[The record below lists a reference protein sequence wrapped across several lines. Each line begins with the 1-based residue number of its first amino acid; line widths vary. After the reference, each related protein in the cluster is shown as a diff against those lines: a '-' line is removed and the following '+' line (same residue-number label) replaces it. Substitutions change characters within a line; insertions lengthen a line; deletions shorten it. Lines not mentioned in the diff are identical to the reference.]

1 MPRGHAIKG
10 LNSKRAFP
18 PPPPARNIPPA
29 ETSVQTFRLVK
40 SIAGQPRCRCSNVA
54 ITALAKWDDGEKRKG
69 KRRKKKGRN
78 YWKAAMHE
86 RQTRRLT
93 SASVFAPIDS
103 GGGDRVIM
111 AHFFFLFKRELR
123 PAHALSFSP
132 FFSLSLSITGSEFRP
147 PSGGGEAAE
156 ATPTGHIVGL
166 IIRRRAKC
174 GDSLRRIHATDT
186 V

>member
-132 FFSLSLSITGSEFRP
+132 FFSLSLSFP
-147 PSGGGEAAE
+147 PSFLILPPF
-156 ATPTGHIVGL
+156 PTRRQRRHVDRSPPIDWIWIEFAWVS
-166 IIRRRAKC
+166 IKCAIRTR
-174 GDSLRRIHATDT
+174 LT
-186 V
+186 